1 MAIVHPKNGKTM
13 WIKDDMTIRD
23 LQRAFNEKFPFLRIE
38 FYTEPHEPHQGSPAT
53 KQIPP
58 DKKIGEVRLIHSEG
72 DFRID
77 PKMKVA
83 ELEQLFQEK
92 YGLYVQVFRRSG
104 NLWLQTTATDDWTL
118 EEQNEHG
125 HQSVEESARE

>member
-1 MAIVHPKNGKTM
+1 M

-23 LQRAFNEKFPFLRIE
+23 LQRAFSERFPYLRIE

-58 DKKIGEVRLIHSEG
+58 EKKIGEVRLIHTEG
-72 DFRID
+72 NFRID
-77 PKMKVA
+77 PKMKVE
-83 ELEQLFQEK
+83 ELEKLFAEK

-125 HQSVEESARE
+125 RQSVEEAARE

>member
-1 MAIVHPKNGKTM
+1 MR
-13 WIKDDMTIRD
+13 IKDDMTIRD
-23 LQRAFNEKFPFLRIE
+23 LQRAFNEKFPYLRLE
-38 FYTEPHEPHQGSPAT
+38 FYTEPHEPGKGSPAT

-58 DKKIGEVRLIHSEG
+58 DKKIGEVRLIHTEG

-77 PKMKVA
+77 PKMTVEA
-83 ELEQLFQEK
+83 LERLFAEK

-118 EEQNEHG
+118 EEQNERG
-125 HQSVEESARE
+125 RESVEEAARKE